1 MSLLLMTSKAVS
13 YALVCLVLCAARWG
27 QNTVDI
33 RWLMRKDGGESGHAM
48 TPVRYGKNHNF
59 V

>member
-13 YALVCLVLCAARWG
+13 YALVYLVLCAARWG

-33 RWLMRKDGGESGHAM
+33 RSLMRKDGEESGDAM
-48 TPVRYGKNHNF
+48 TPVRY
-59 V
+59 